1 MKPTGL
7 IFSATLLAS
16 LALVAS
22 PAIARDTQMKAEV
35 NTTTM
40 HDNGDV
46 TTRHTTTNKTANSNG
61 PSAIDRDTGL
71 DRAEDRM
78 SAEGRAHSHA
88 LKKHTADSD
97 EERSTTTTTTSTH
110 TR

>member
-1 MKPTGL
+1 MRPAHLFFTA
-7 IFSATLLAS
+7 SVLAS

-22 PAIARDTQMKAEV
+22 PAVARETETKAEV

-46 TTRHTTTNKTANSNG
+46 TTSRTTTNKTATGQSTT
-61 PSAIDRDTGL
+61 DRDTGL

-88 LKKHTADSD
+88 LKNHTPDGD
-97 EERSTTTTTTSTH
+97 EERSTTTTTTSTK